1 MHATEREDLILSL
14 VGETGFVAYR
24 DLEDKVQASP
34 ATIRRDLAR
43 LEREGALQRVHGG
56 ARSVAHDNEQSGQPA
71 SLTGTPFAKS
81 MEINIDEKRAIGE
94 AAAKLVNVGEG
105 IIIDGGTTTFQMCA
119 HFDERKLQVL
129 TNSLHI
135 VNQLL
140 RFTDTQVLVPS
151 GPIFREQNIILA
163 PAGEASMPNFH
174 ASKLFLGAAAVSNRG
189 IFQSDAVLV
198 ASQRRLLD
206 AADEVILLVDSS
218 KLKASSGAIV
228 CSLDRID
235 RMITDDGASPRTL
248 DSLREA
254 GLEKIELVSSR
265 SID

>member
-1 MHATEREDLILSL
+1 MHATEREELILSL
-14 VGETGFVAYR
+14 IGETGFVAYR
-24 DLEDKVQASP
+24 DLEEKVAASP

-43 LEREGALQRVHGG
+43 LERDGTIQRVHGG
-56 ARSVAHDNEQSGQPA
+56 ARSVGNEKIQQGQPA

-81 MEINIDEKRAIGE
+81 LEMNLAQKQAIGK
-94 AAAKLVNVGEG
+94 AAAMLVKRGEG

-119 HFDERKLQVL
+119 HLGERNLQVL

-140 RFTDTQVLVPS
+140 QFTDTQVLVPS

-174 ASKLFLGAAAVSNRG
+174 ASKLFLGAAAVSTRG
-189 IFQSDAVLV
+189 IFQSDAVRV
-198 ASQRRLLD
+198 GSQRRLLD

-218 KLKASSGAIV
+218 KLEASSGAIV
-228 CSLDRID
+228 CELDRID
-235 RMITDDGASPRTL
+235 RLITDRRANVDTIE
-248 DSLREA
+248 SLRNT
-254 GLEKIELVSSR
+254 GLGNVELV
-265 SID
+265 D

>member
-1 MHATEREDLILSL
+1 MHATEREELILSL
-14 VGETGFVAYR
+14 IGETGFVAYR
-24 DLEDKVQASP
+24 DLEEKVAASP

-43 LEREGALQRVHGG
+43 LERDGTIQRVHGG
-56 ARSVAHDNEQSGQPA
+56 ARSVGNEKIQQGQPA

-81 MEINIDEKRAIGE
+81 LEMNLAQKQAIGK
-94 AAAKLVNVGEG
+94 AAAMLVKRGEG

-119 HFDERKLQVL
+119 HLGERNLQVL

-140 RFTDTQVLVPS
+140 QFTDTQVLVPS

-174 ASKLFLGAAAVSNRG
+174 ASKLFLGAAAVSTRG

-218 KLKASSGAIV
+218 KLEASSGAIV
-228 CSLDRID
+228 CELDRID
-235 RMITDDGASPRTL
+235 RLITDRRANVDTIE
-248 DSLREA
+248 SLRNT
-254 GLEKIELVSSR
+254 GLGNVELV
-265 SID
+265 D